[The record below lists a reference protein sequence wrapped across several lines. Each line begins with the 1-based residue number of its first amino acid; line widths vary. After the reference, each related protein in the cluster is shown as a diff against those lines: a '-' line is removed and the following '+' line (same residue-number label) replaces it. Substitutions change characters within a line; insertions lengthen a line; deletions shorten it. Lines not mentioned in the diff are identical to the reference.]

1 MIGRKKRKGK
11 KKDNPVDVTAAAVS
25 DDQRKESPDEMMSE
39 ANSVSAAQA
48 DSEKEGVVKAKPE
61 ETVKEPSEEEKLRV
75 KCEEVEDKYLRLA
88 AEFENFKKRMAR
100 QREELVRSA
109 NDSILFDLLEVVDS
123 FERALEHSDNSDYD
137 SYRKGTELILN
148 QLKDLLARR
157 EVTPIEAIG
166 NTFDP
171 NLHEAMMQVPS
182 DEHDEGTVAVEISRG
197 YRQGSRVLRHSKV
210 GVSKGKVTAEDGEVE
225 EARNETPLSQSDE

>member
-11 KKDNPVDVTAAAVS
+11 KKDDPADATAPAKADS
-25 DDQRKESPDEMMSE
+25 EKEVVVE
-39 ANSVSAAQA
+39 AKPEETAQA
-48 DSEKEGVVKAKPE
+48 DSEKEVVVEAKPE
-61 ETVKEPSEEEKLRV
+61 EIVQELSEEEKLRV

-88 AEFENFKKRMAR
+88 AEFENFRKRMAR
-100 QREELVRSA
+100 QHEEIVRTA
-109 NDSILFDLLEVVDS
+109 NDHILFDLLEVVDS

-157 EVTPIEAIG
+157 EVTPIEAVG

-210 GVSKGKVTAEDGEVE
+210 GVSKGKVKAEDSEVE
-225 EARNETPLSQSDE
+225 EARNESPLSQSDE